1 MASTTQ
7 NDARELTSKL
17 WAMANDLRGKMDAS
31 EYRDYI
37 LGFIFYRY
45 LSKRQE
51 RYLAN
56 SGLLEFTDT
65 ENSSNPQDVNNAFAR
80 QVALDGLEDWREDL
94 ALQNG
99 YAIDPEYTWTTI
111 INKVQTQTI
120 RPDDYQNLFSQFKAN
135 ALLNTNATED
145 FKDVFDNINLM
156 DSSLGNSVS
165 ARAKALSQLVERI
178 NSINFHDESGHD
190 ILGDVYEYLIAEFAG
205 ASGKKA
211 GEFYT
216 PHEVSRVLA
225 KLVTY
230 VSPDSSEEAKEVI
243 EHASRP
249 FMVYDPTMGSGSLLL
264 TVQHELKSETDNPD
278 TARVHFFGQE
288 INRTT
293 YNLARMN
300 LMMHDVKYQYMD
312 LRCADTLESDWPNGM
327 DENGIDHPEFFDAVV
342 ANPPYSLKWD
352 NAESKLKDPRFKDYG
367 KLAPK
372 SKADYAFV
380 EHGIYHL
387 KPSGR
392 MAIVLPH
399 GVLFRGAAEGTIRK
413 AIIDKN
419 YLDAVIGLPS
429 NLFYSTGIPTVILVF
444 RKDRKTN
451 DVLFIDASK
460 HFEKDKK
467 QNRLREEDINLIL
480 ETYKNRQDVDKLAH
494 VATLDEIK
502 DNDYNLNIPRYV
514 DTFEEEE
521 PIDLDDVNRQLAEV
535 DEEIARL
542 EKELEAMLAELV
554 PTDQNDEDDEGLH
567 NRRERTER
575 DGQKT
580 TAKTSLQ
587 RLH

>member
-554 PTDQNDEDDEGLH
+554 PTDQNDEDDE
-567 NRRERTER
+567 
-575 DGQKT
+575 
-580 TAKTSLQ
+580 
-587 RLH
+587 

>member
-1 MASTTQ
+1 MTSTATQ
-7 NDARELTSKL
+7 NDARELTSQL

-51 RYLAN
+51 RNLAD
-56 SGLLEFTDT
+56 SGLLDFTDSET
-65 ENSSNPQDVNNAFAR
+65 SSNPQDVNNAYAR
-80 QVALDGLEDWREDL
+80 QVAQDGIEDWRADL
-94 ALQNG
+94 ASDQG

-111 INKVQTQTI
+111 VNKVRKQDI
-120 RPDDYQNLFSQFKAN
+120 RPEDYPNMFAQFKTN

-145 FKDVFDNINLM
+145 FQDVFDNINLA
-156 DSSLGNSVS
+156 DSSLGSSTS
-165 ARAKALSQLVERI
+165 ARTKALSQLVERI
-178 NSINFHDESGHD
+178 DDIDFHDESGHD

-230 VSPDSSEEAKEVI
+230 VSPDSSEEAREVI

-264 TVQHELKSETDNPD
+264 TVQHELKSEPYESES
-278 TARVHFFGQE
+278 ARVCFFGQE

-327 DENGIDHPEFFDAVV
+327 DKNGIDHPEFFDAVV
-342 ANPPYSLKWD
+342 SNPPYSLKWD

-399 GVLFRGAAEGTIRK
+399 GVLFRGAAEGVIRK
-413 AIIDKN
+413 ALIEKN

-451 DVLFIDASK
+451 DVLFIDASQ

-467 QNRLREEDINLIL
+467 QNRLREEDIDLIF

-514 DTFEEEE
+514 DTFEEEA

-542 EKELEAMLAELV
+542 ERELASMLDELV
-554 PTDQNDEDDEGLH
+554 PTDQADDD
-567 NRRERTER
+567 N
-575 DGQKT
+575 Q
-580 TAKTSLQ
+580 
-587 RLH
+587 

>member
-178 NSINFHDESGHD
+178 DSIDFHDDSGHD

-230 VSPDSSEEAKEVI
+230 VSTDSSEEAKEVI

-451 DVLFIDASK
+451 DVLFIDASQ

-467 QNRLREEDINLIL
+467 QNRLREEDIDLIL

-494 VATLDEIK
+494 VATLEEIK

-535 DEEIARL
+535 NEEIARL
-542 EKELEAMLAELV
+542 EKELETMLAELV
-554 PTDQNDEDDEGLH
+554 PTDQNDEDDE
-567 NRRERTER
+567 
-575 DGQKT
+575 
-580 TAKTSLQ
+580 
-587 RLH
+587 

>member
-178 NSINFHDESGHD
+178 DSIDFHDDSGHD

-451 DVLFIDASK
+451 DVLFIDASQ

-467 QNRLREEDINLIL
+467 QNRLREEDIDLIL

-554 PTDQNDEDDEGLH
+554 PTDQNDEDDE
-567 NRRERTER
+567 
-575 DGQKT
+575 
-580 TAKTSLQ
+580 
-587 RLH
+587 

>member
-178 NSINFHDESGHD
+178 DSIDFHDDSGHD

-230 VSPDSSEEAKEVI
+230 VSTDSSEEAKEVI

-467 QNRLREEDINLIL
+467 QNRLREEDIDLIL

-554 PTDQNDEDDEGLH
+554 PTDQNDEDDE
-567 NRRERTER
+567 
-575 DGQKT
+575 
-580 TAKTSLQ
+580 
-587 RLH
+587 

>member
-7 NDARELTSKL
+7 NNARELTSKL

-178 NSINFHDESGHD
+178 DSIDFHDDSGHD

-230 VSPDSSEEAKEVI
+230 VSTDSSEEAKEVI

-451 DVLFIDASK
+451 DVLFIDASQ

-467 QNRLREEDINLIL
+467 QNRLREEDIDLIL

-494 VATLDEIK
+494 VATLEEIK

-535 DEEIARL
+535 NEEIARL

-554 PTDQNDEDDEGLH
+554 PTDQNDEDDE
-567 NRRERTER
+567 
-575 DGQKT
+575 
-580 TAKTSLQ
+580 
-587 RLH
+587 

>member
-1 MASTTQ
+1 MTSPDTQ

-37 LGFIFYRY
+37 LGFVFYRY

-51 RYLAN
+51 RYLAD
-56 SGLLEFTDT
+56 SGLLEFTEDESS
-65 ENSSNPQDVNNAFAR
+65 ENTQDVNNAFKR
-80 QVALDGLEDWREDL
+80 QVEQDGITDWREEL
-94 ALQNG
+94 AQENG
-99 YAIDPEYTWTTI
+99 FAIDPDYTWTTI
-111 INKVQTQTI
+111 VNKVHEQSI
-120 RPDDYQNLFSQFKAN
+120 RPEDYQNLFSQFKAN
-135 ALLNTNATED
+135 ALLNSNAAMD

-156 DSSLGNSVS
+156 DSSLGNSTS

-178 NSINFHDESGHD
+178 DGIDFHDESGHD

-230 VSPDSSEEAKEVI
+230 VSPDASDESKAVLEDE
-243 EHASRP
+243 SRP

-264 TVQHELKSETDNPD
+264 TVQHELKSESSKPND
-278 TARVHFFGQE
+278 ARVHFFGQE

-327 DENGIDHPEFFDAVV
+327 DENGVDHPEFFDAVV

-399 GVLFRGAAEGTIRK
+399 GVLFRGAAEGVIRK
-413 AIIDKN
+413 ALIEKN

-444 RKDRKTN
+444 RKDRKNN
-451 DVLFIDASK
+451 DVLFIDASQ

-467 QNRLREEDINLIL
+467 QNHLREEDIDLIFD
-480 ETYKNRQDVDKLAH
+480 TYKNRVDVDKLAH
-494 VATLDEIK
+494 VATLKEIQ

-535 DEEIARL
+535 DDEIACL
-542 EKELEAMLAELV
+542 EKELAAMIADLV
-554 PTDQNDEDDEGLH
+554 PTDQSDEND
-567 NRRERTER
+567 
-575 DGQKT
+575 K
-580 TAKTSLQ
+580 
-587 RLH
+587 

>member
-7 NDARELTSKL
+7 NNARELTSKL

-178 NSINFHDESGHD
+178 DSIDFHDDSGHD

-372 SKADYAFV
+372 SKADYVFV

-451 DVLFIDASK
+451 DVLFIDASQ

-467 QNRLREEDINLIL
+467 QNRLREEDIDLIL

-514 DTFEEEE
+514 NTFEEEE

-542 EKELEAMLAELV
+542 EKELEAMLAELI
-554 PTDQNDEDDEGLH
+554 PTDQNDEDDE
-567 NRRERTER
+567 
-575 DGQKT
+575 
-580 TAKTSLQ
+580 
-587 RLH
+587 

>member
-1 MASTTQ
+1 MTSTTTQ
-7 NDARELTSKL
+7 NDARELTSQL

-51 RYLAN
+51 RHLVD
-56 SGLLEFTDT
+56 SGLLDFTDSET
-65 ENSSNPQDVNNAFAR
+65 SSNPQDVNNAYAR
-80 QVALDGLEDWREDL
+80 QVAQDGIEDWRADL
-94 ALQNG
+94 ASDQG

-111 INKVQTQTI
+111 VNKVRKQDI
-120 RPDDYQNLFSQFKAN
+120 RPEDYPNMFAQFKTN
-135 ALLNTNATED
+135 ALLNTNATEN
-145 FKDVFDNINLM
+145 FQDVFDNINLA
-156 DSSLGNSVS
+156 DSSLGNSTS
-165 ARAKALSQLVERI
+165 ARTKALSRLVERI
-178 NSINFHDESGHD
+178 DDIDFHDESGHD

-230 VSPDSSEEAKEVI
+230 VSPDSSEEAREVI

-264 TVQHELKSETDNPD
+264 TVQHELKSEPGEPES
-278 TARVHFFGQE
+278 ARVRFFGQE

-352 NAESKLKDPRFKDYG
+352 NSESKLKDPRFKDYG

-399 GVLFRGAAEGTIRK
+399 GVLFRGAAEGVIRK
-413 AIIDKN
+413 ALIEKN

-451 DVLFIDASK
+451 DVLFIDASQ

-467 QNRLREEDINLIL
+467 QNRLREEDIDLIF

-514 DTFEEEE
+514 DTFEEEP
-521 PIDLDDVNRQLAEV
+521 PIDLEDVNRQLAEV

-542 EKELEAMLAELV
+542 ERELASMLDELV
-554 PTDQNDEDDEGLH
+554 PTDQNDDD
-567 NRRERTER
+567 
-575 DGQKT
+575 DQ
-580 TAKTSLQ
+580 
-587 RLH
+587 

>member
-7 NDARELTSKL
+7 NNARELTSKL

-111 INKVQTQTI
+111 INKVRTQTI

-178 NSINFHDESGHD
+178 DSIDFHDDSGHD

-451 DVLFIDASK
+451 DVLFIDASQ

-467 QNRLREEDINLIL
+467 QNRLREEDIDLIL

-514 DTFEEEE
+514 NTFEEEE

-542 EKELEAMLAELV
+542 EKELEAMLAELI
-554 PTDQNDEDDEGLH
+554 PTDQNDEDDE
-567 NRRERTER
+567 
-575 DGQKT
+575 
-580 TAKTSLQ
+580 
-587 RLH
+587 

>member
-1 MASTTQ
+1 
-7 NDARELTSKL
+7 
-17 WAMANDLRGKMDAS
+17 
-31 EYRDYI
+31 
-37 LGFIFYRY
+37 
-45 LSKRQE
+45 
-51 RYLAN
+51 
-56 SGLLEFTDT
+56 
-65 ENSSNPQDVNNAFAR
+65 
-80 QVALDGLEDWREDL
+80 
-94 ALQNG
+94 
-99 YAIDPEYTWTTI
+99 
-111 INKVQTQTI
+111 
-120 RPDDYQNLFSQFKAN
+120 
-135 ALLNTNATED
+135 
-145 FKDVFDNINLM
+145 
-156 DSSLGNSVS
+156 
-165 ARAKALSQLVERI
+165 
-178 NSINFHDESGHD
+178 
-190 ILGDVYEYLIAEFAG
+190 
-205 ASGKKA
+205 
-211 GEFYT
+211 
-216 PHEVSRVLA
+216 
-225 KLVTY
+225 
-230 VSPDSSEEAKEVI
+230 
-243 EHASRP
+243 
-249 FMVYDPTMGSGSLLL
+249 
-264 TVQHELKSETDNPD
+264 
-278 TARVHFFGQE
+278 
-288 INRTT
+288 
-293 YNLARMN
+293 MN

-451 DVLFIDASK
+451 DVLFIDASQ

-467 QNRLREEDINLIL
+467 QNRLREEDIDLIL

-494 VATLDEIK
+494 VATLEEIK

-535 DEEIARL
+535 NEEIARL
-542 EKELEAMLAELV
+542 EKELETMLAELV
-554 PTDQNDEDDEGLH
+554 PTDQNDKDDE
-567 NRRERTER
+567 
-575 DGQKT
+575 
-580 TAKTSLQ
+580 
-587 RLH
+587 

>member
-178 NSINFHDESGHD
+178 DSIDFHDDSGHD

-451 DVLFIDASK
+451 DVLFIDASQ

-467 QNRLREEDINLIL
+467 QNRLREEDIDLIL

-494 VATLDEIK
+494 VATLEEIK

-535 DEEIARL
+535 NEEIARL

-554 PTDQNDEDDEGLH
+554 PTDQNDKDDE
-567 NRRERTER
+567 
-575 DGQKT
+575 
-580 TAKTSLQ
+580 
-587 RLH
+587 

>member
-65 ENSSNPQDVNNAFAR
+65 ENSSNPQDINNAFAR

-99 YAIDPEYTWTTI
+99 YAIDPEYTWMTI

-178 NSINFHDESGHD
+178 DSIDFHDDSGHD

-230 VSPDSSEEAKEVI
+230 VSTDSSEEAKEVI

-419 YLDAVIGLPS
+419 YLDAVIDSPQISSTPPASPPS
-429 NLFYSTGIPTVILVF
+429 FSCSAKTARPTMCSSSTPRSTS
-444 RKDRKTN
+444 RRTRSKTAYARKTS
-451 DVLFIDASK
+451 I
-460 HFEKDKK
+460 
-467 QNRLREEDINLIL
+467 
-480 ETYKNRQDVDKLAH
+480 
-494 VATLDEIK
+494 
-502 DNDYNLNIPRYV
+502 
-514 DTFEEEE
+514 
-521 PIDLDDVNRQLAEV
+521 
-535 DEEIARL
+535 
-542 EKELEAMLAELV
+542 
-554 PTDQNDEDDEGLH
+554 
-567 NRRERTER
+567 
-575 DGQKT
+575 
-580 TAKTSLQ
+580 
-587 RLH
+587 

>member
-178 NSINFHDESGHD
+178 DSIDFHDDSGHD

-230 VSPDSSEEAKEVI
+230 VSTDSSEEAKEVI

-451 DVLFIDASK
+451 NVLFIDASQ
-460 HFEKDKK
+460 HFAKDKK

-494 VATLDEIK
+494 VATLEEIK

-535 DEEIARL
+535 DEEITRL

-554 PTDQNDEDDEGLH
+554 PTDQTNEDDE
-567 NRRERTER
+567 
-575 DGQKT
+575 
-580 TAKTSLQ
+580 
-587 RLH
+587 

>member
-278 TARVHFFGQE
+278 TACVHFFGQE

-451 DVLFIDASK
+451 DVLFIDASQ

-467 QNRLREEDINLIL
+467 QNRLREEDIDLIL

-494 VATLDEIK
+494 VATLEEIK

-535 DEEIARL
+535 DEEITRL

-554 PTDQNDEDDEGLH
+554 PTDQNDEDDE
-567 NRRERTER
+567 
-575 DGQKT
+575 
-580 TAKTSLQ
+580 
-587 RLH
+587 

>member
-178 NSINFHDESGHD
+178 DSIDFHDDSGHD

-230 VSPDSSEEAKEVI
+230 VSTDSSEEAKEVI

-451 DVLFIDASK
+451 DVLFIDASQ

-467 QNRLREEDINLIL
+467 QNRLREEDIDLIL

-494 VATLDEIK
+494 VATLEEIK

-542 EKELEAMLAELV
+542 EKELETMLAELV
-554 PTDQNDEDDEGLH
+554 PTDQNDEDDE
-567 NRRERTER
+567 
-575 DGQKT
+575 
-580 TAKTSLQ
+580 
-587 RLH
+587 

>member
-178 NSINFHDESGHD
+178 DSIDFHDDSGHD

-230 VSPDSSEEAKEVI
+230 VSTDSSEEAKEVI

-451 DVLFIDASK
+451 DVLFIDASQ

-467 QNRLREEDINLIL
+467 QNRLREEDIDLIL

-494 VATLDEIK
+494 VATLEEIK

-535 DEEIARL
+535 NEKIARL
-542 EKELEAMLAELV
+542 EKELETMLAELV
-554 PTDQNDEDDEGLH
+554 PTDQNDEDDE
-567 NRRERTER
+567 
-575 DGQKT
+575 
-580 TAKTSLQ
+580 
-587 RLH
+587 

>member
-99 YAIDPEYTWTTI
+99 YAIDPEYTWMTI

-178 NSINFHDESGHD
+178 DSIDFHDDSGHD

-230 VSPDSSEEAKEVI
+230 VSTDSSEEAKEVI

-399 GVLFRGAAEGTIRK
+399 GVLFRAAAEGTIRK

-451 DVLFIDASK
+451 NVLFIDASQ
-460 HFEKDKK
+460 HFAKDKK

-494 VATLDEIK
+494 VATLEEIK

-514 DTFEEEE
+514 NTFEEEE

-535 DEEIARL
+535 DEEITRL

-554 PTDQNDEDDEGLH
+554 PTDLTNEDDE
-567 NRRERTER
+567 
-575 DGQKT
+575 
-580 TAKTSLQ
+580 
-587 RLH
+587 

>member
-178 NSINFHDESGHD
+178 DSIDFHDDSGHD

-230 VSPDSSEEAKEVI
+230 VSHDSSEEAKEVI

-451 DVLFIDASK
+451 DVLFIDASQ

-467 QNRLREEDINLIL
+467 QNRLREEDIDLIL

-494 VATLDEIK
+494 VATLEEIK

-554 PTDQNDEDDEGLH
+554 PTDQNDEDDE
-567 NRRERTER
+567 
-575 DGQKT
+575 
-580 TAKTSLQ
+580 
-587 RLH
+587 

>member
-264 TVQHELKSETDNPD
+264 TVQHELKSETNNPD

-451 DVLFIDASK
+451 DVLFIDASQ

-467 QNRLREEDINLIL
+467 QNRLREEDIDLIL

-494 VATLDEIK
+494 VATLEEIK

-535 DEEIARL
+535 DEEITRL

-554 PTDQNDEDDEGLH
+554 PTDQNDEDDE
-567 NRRERTER
+567 
-575 DGQKT
+575 
-580 TAKTSLQ
+580 
-587 RLH
+587 

>member
-178 NSINFHDESGHD
+178 DSIDFHDDSGHD

-230 VSPDSSEEAKEVI
+230 VSTDSSEEAKEVI

-451 DVLFIDASK
+451 DVLFIDASQ

-467 QNRLREEDINLIL
+467 QNRLREEDIDLIL

-494 VATLDEIK
+494 VATLEEIK

-535 DEEIARL
+535 NEEIALL
-542 EKELEAMLAELV
+542 EKELETMLAELV
-554 PTDQNDEDDEGLH
+554 PTDQNDKDDE
-567 NRRERTER
+567 
-575 DGQKT
+575 
-580 TAKTSLQ
+580 
-587 RLH
+587 

>member
-178 NSINFHDESGHD
+178 DSIDFHDDSGHD

-230 VSPDSSEEAKEVI
+230 VSTDSSEEAKEVI
-243 EHASRP
+243 EHATRP

-451 DVLFIDASK
+451 DVLFIDASQ

-467 QNRLREEDINLIL
+467 QNRLREEDIDLIL

-494 VATLDEIK
+494 VATLEEIK

-535 DEEIARL
+535 NEEIARL
-542 EKELEAMLAELV
+542 EKELETMLAELV
-554 PTDQNDEDDEGLH
+554 PTDQNDKDDE
-567 NRRERTER
+567 
-575 DGQKT
+575 
-580 TAKTSLQ
+580 
-587 RLH
+587 

>member
-111 INKVQTQTI
+111 IYKVQTQTI

-467 QNRLREEDINLIL
+467 QNRLREEDIDLIL

-554 PTDQNDEDDEGLH
+554 PTDQNDEDDE
-567 NRRERTER
+567 
-575 DGQKT
+575 
-580 TAKTSLQ
+580 
-587 RLH
+587 

>member
-178 NSINFHDESGHD
+178 DSIDFHDDSGHD

-230 VSPDSSEEAKEVI
+230 VSTDSSEEAKEVI

-419 YLDAVIGLPS
+419 YLDAIIGLPS

-451 DVLFIDASK
+451 DVLFIDASQ

-467 QNRLREEDINLIL
+467 QNRLREEDIDLIL

-494 VATLDEIK
+494 VATLEEIK

-535 DEEIARL
+535 NEEIALL
-542 EKELEAMLAELV
+542 EKELETMLAELV
-554 PTDQNDEDDEGLH
+554 PTDQNDKDDE
-567 NRRERTER
+567 
-575 DGQKT
+575 
-580 TAKTSLQ
+580 
-587 RLH
+587 

>member
-99 YAIDPEYTWTTI
+99 YAIDPEYTWMTI

-178 NSINFHDESGHD
+178 DSIDFHDDSGHD

-230 VSPDSSEEAKEVI
+230 VSTDSSEEAKEVI

-451 DVLFIDASK
+451 DVLFIDASQ

-467 QNRLREEDINLIL
+467 QNRLREEDIDLIL

-535 DEEIARL
+535 NEKIARL
-542 EKELEAMLAELV
+542 EKELETMLAELV
-554 PTDQNDEDDEGLH
+554 PTDQNDEDDE
-567 NRRERTER
+567 
-575 DGQKT
+575 
-580 TAKTSLQ
+580 
-587 RLH
+587 

>member
-178 NSINFHDESGHD
+178 DSIDFHDESGHD

-230 VSPDSSEEAKEVI
+230 VSTDSSEEAKEVI

-451 DVLFIDASK
+451 DVLFIDASQ

-467 QNRLREEDINLIL
+467 QNRLREKDIDLIL
-480 ETYKNRQDVDKLAH
+480 ETYKNRQDIDKLAH
-494 VATLDEIK
+494 VATLEEIK

-535 DEEIARL
+535 NEEIARL

-554 PTDQNDEDDEGLH
+554 PTDQNDKDDE
-567 NRRERTER
+567 
-575 DGQKT
+575 
-580 TAKTSLQ
+580 
-587 RLH
+587 

>member
-451 DVLFIDASK
+451 DVLFIDASQ

-467 QNRLREEDINLIL
+467 QNRLREEDIDLIL

-494 VATLDEIK
+494 VATLEEIK

-535 DEEIARL
+535 DEEITRL

-554 PTDQNDEDDEGLH
+554 PTDQNDEDDE
-567 NRRERTER
+567 
-575 DGQKT
+575 
-580 TAKTSLQ
+580 
-587 RLH
+587 

>member
-65 ENSSNPQDVNNAFAR
+65 ENSSNPQDINNAFAR

-99 YAIDPEYTWTTI
+99 YAIDPEYTWMTI

-178 NSINFHDESGHD
+178 DSIDFHDDSGHD

-230 VSPDSSEEAKEVI
+230 VSTDSSEEAKEVI

-451 DVLFIDASK
+451 DVLFIDASQ

-467 QNRLREEDINLIL
+467 QNRLREEDIDLIL

-554 PTDQNDEDDEGLH
+554 PTDQNDEDDE
-567 NRRERTER
+567 
-575 DGQKT
+575 
-580 TAKTSLQ
+580 
-587 RLH
+587 

>member
-51 RYLAN
+51 RYLAD

-111 INKVQTQTI
+111 IYKVQTQTI

-467 QNRLREEDINLIL
+467 QNRLREEDIDLIL

-554 PTDQNDEDDEGLH
+554 PTDQNDEDDE
-567 NRRERTER
+567 
-575 DGQKT
+575 
-580 TAKTSLQ
+580 
-587 RLH
+587 